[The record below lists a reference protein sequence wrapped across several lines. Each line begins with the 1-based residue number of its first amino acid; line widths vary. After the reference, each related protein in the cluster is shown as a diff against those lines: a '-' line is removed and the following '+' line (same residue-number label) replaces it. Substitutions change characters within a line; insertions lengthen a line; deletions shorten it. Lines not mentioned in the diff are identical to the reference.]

1 MADIRLAKPAAGT
14 TQTVPSAPD
23 GRFIFDFPAD
33 AATLTRNGDDLVL
46 TFEDGAAIQLQGF
59 YTTYSKEEM
68 PSFQVDGVEISG
80 QDFFAALDEDLMP
93 AAGPASGSSAAR
105 GGRYNEYGGSDLLDG
120 LDHLGRLDIGF
131 DGGTQLATDTVEPSP
146 YSEVDHG
153 VTVTPSTPGTDPDD
167 PSIPVQGEDFPPTM
181 PHDVLQVD
189 ESALDGGSGG
199 GSATAAGSMR
209 VSAPDGVAIITIGGV
224 VVWQNGALTGNPV
237 LTDEGHLD
245 VTGFDGTNLTY
256 TYTLTG
262 STQEH
267 TKLNAGGENDAI
279 AHEMAVV
286 VTDTDGDSGSAVIR
300 VEITDDVP
308 TIESFEKT
316 VTEGDADP
324 IVGNA
329 LEGAVAGADGANF
342 AWTNP
347 DQQGRYGKLTLN
359 EDGTYSYELNNDD
372 PEVKALTDGDTRTEE
387 ISYAYTDADG
397 DVATGKVT
405 ITING
410 VNNGVEVGSGTLT
423 VYEAGLDDGSQ
434 AGQAAAPTTAEGS
447 LTVNAPDGVKDIRID
462 GVTVFENGALTGNTV
477 STDEGTLTVTGF
489 DEATGELKFTY
500 ELTGNTLEHN
510 TDATDKQLSHDLA
523 VTVTDVDGSTDTGVV
538 TVVITDDGPVVTPVE
553 TEYKGN
559 KYVNTVSVSFGAD
572 NDTGTDSSLAVN
584 AHDVDGTVIEWIKV
598 DDSTSSGTDLSK
610 LSQGESWT
618 NGNIIVSREN
628 GNFVFKIKENGSNAH
643 ITVTA
648 TDADG
653 DTDTEELNLTAPDA
667 GPNAIIVDEALLT
680 DGNVVNSDNS
690 GHNPSG
696 TGSFTV
702 NLNGEDGTVTLNYGT
717 GENSSITLSLI
728 NGETFDKD
736 WLSTNK
742 TLTVNGVVVEVTG
755 ATQQDGSWKIEYS
768 YSLTGQQT
776 HTGQGVGEND
786 ALSDEIDIT
795 VTDATGDTSTGS
807 LTVTVHDDG
816 PVLTDKIDF
825 TVPEGKENYYDNSPE
840 IMFTIG
846 VSPNNTRLEDLEFG
860 ADVGEDTASA
870 ATLTVKVNGAEFT
883 IQVTRDEDGNLHFSG
898 DKGEGKILFT
908 GPADAD
914 KEDSL
919 SYDKETGIFTYTR
932 PTADIGG
939 TTNSYDVSLTITDAD
954 GDSATVSNIYTT
966 VFRNP
971 TVTNST
977 VTTDEG
983 NIIMNDIPIGS
994 GDENDKTSQV
1004 ENTAQ
1009 GSITVNL
1016 DHADGTI
1023 TIGDMPITVDKDGN
1037 ILSVNGNTGGIL
1049 DGQTIKG
1056 TYGYLS
1062 NISLVAQGDGTI
1074 TINYTYTLNAPVN
1087 GGTNNVSGR
1096 GDSHLADQFTVT
1108 VTTQGGTETG
1118 TITANALDDAP
1129 VLAVSNPESV
1139 KDTADTIEI
1148 PLEKF
1153 SVGADVISL
1162 DGKTASISV
1171 EVGENE
1177 YTFTII
1183 HESNG
1188 TYSFIAPNN
1197 QDDNLK
1203 IESTA
1208 EGGYKIV
1215 YTRAPQDIAD
1225 GKDDSYTF
1233 GITVTDA
1240 DGDTATGSVTVC
1252 AKVVPP
1258 TINESGSKTDLLVDE
1273 DGLVHETNSKTDA
1286 GQLVVDMHGQA
1297 GTVTI
1302 GGVQVTV
1309 STEDQVGWA
1318 MEPAQGRYGKLT
1330 ITEATW
1336 NDGKLTINYEY
1347 TLQTPY
1353 TDSDNENG
1361 INTVVD
1367 ADSFQILINGESSG
1381 SITVDIVDDVP
1392 TLTVENFHGAYGE
1405 GIDGTVNFDFGADN
1419 GEGTKIELS
1428 VNGGEKV
1435 AGASTDGKNWTF
1447 DVDGQTVTLNAET
1460 GEFHYDLPASGSNR
1474 EYIFQFTV
1482 TDADDDEVSN
1492 AAPVTVT
1499 VEGTDLTGVKGSV
1512 TGDDDNVL
1520 TGKEV
1525 AVTMPELPAG
1535 VTLVANQ
1542 WVNVTDADG
1551 KVYGQLHVDENGKVT
1566 FEQTVA
1572 YSGSQHNAQG
1582 ESEKATGFSGNLTV
1596 NLADGTTSSITVDVS
1611 ILDAM
1616 PTLEVKEFDGAYG
1629 AGINGTV
1636 DFGFGADNGEG
1647 TKIELSVNGGKKVAG
1662 VSNDGQN
1669 WTFMVDGKT
1678 VKLDAATGEF
1688 HYDLPASGSKDT
1700 YTFQF
1705 TVTDADGDEV
1715 SNAAPVTVEG
1725 TDLSEVKGHVTGD
1738 DDNVLTGEDVPVTMP
1753 ELPAGV
1759 TLVAN
1764 QRVNV
1769 TDADG
1774 KVYGQLIVDENGNVT
1789 FEQTVAYSGSQHN
1802 AQGESEDATGFSGN
1816 LTVNLADGTTS
1827 SITVDVSILDDIP
1840 TISNSDMS
1848 TSVILGDSSDNLA
1861 KVDEEISFI
1870 NYKKIDVNDGKPVY
1884 EQTSTKV
1891 STTYWNGQITISAA
1905 KVTYNGDD
1913 ERGNPLITA
1922 EDTNGMQLLYSSYNG
1937 GTKQYYK
1944 DNNPPQEDKQNNIA
1958 HKDKDGNWYRDA
1970 PESDWGLTVGNS
1982 KDDGEIK
1989 ATGDTSDAVVIDLEG
2004 YAYGITINFGAF
2016 FAGKS
2021 SPDDPAAGTGYDNVS
2036 EKALI
2041 TFYKDG
2047 KLVYSTVEYGT
2058 NSGEFTFNTGDIV
2071 LEGFDK
2077 VVISAVDN
2085 STPDFPNENS
2095 DFTIQG
2101 IDFITKR
2108 DDPIIINEGKV
2119 TAKSG
2124 ADGFADAYTDSY
2136 AKFDLADMVEQNGGE
2151 LNGDGTSG
2159 TITVLKDGT
2168 KQRVTL
2174 ELSEGSSGESIL
2186 TGTLESGEQLFTAT
2200 LDKDGNW
2207 TMEQY
2212 EQFRVPGKQG
2222 SNQFELV
2229 FKTEDADGDISSTTV
2244 NVPLEVV
2251 DQTTTGT
2258 GVAIGN
2264 DNDSIVITG
2273 GDGVAGTV
2281 AAGDSGLS
2289 SRNLADAG
2297 DDTITAAGSDS
2308 SVIVY
2313 GDVMNTDRLLY
2324 ELKQLEQSNSWVVA
2338 GAVVSDLPNYGSGT
2352 QVFQWLEANGEKLTG
2367 TDYAGWTHADT
2378 VDYMLRHADELGY
2391 ETCVGDTGEFYLV
2404 KPDGTVLD
2412 MDGTEATVGLDSLTG
2427 RGGGDD
2433 TITGSKADDVI
2444 YGQEGNDLL
2453 VGDAPSGSGEGS
2465 TVDSIEGTTVA
2476 SIKGMD
2482 SEDLDAFIQS
2492 VEGTDAD
2499 GDDRL
2504 FGGTGDDVLLGMGG
2518 DDYIDGGAGEDA
2530 IFGGRG
2536 NDIIVYDSNDYLVSG
2551 GSGIDFMVSDDSTLT
2566 LTTLLSGG
2574 KDGHEGPIVD
2584 SIEVLIT
2591 GKDALSLTSL
2601 EQMAKDYGISIT
2613 GSSLKLNDDLW
2624 TQEGN
2629 GYRFTGDPDNGSTPD
2644 ELFMQVNNDTDARV
2658 SVELVPSDDIAEAVQ
2673 RAEIEHSNG

>member
-267 TKLNAGGENDAI
+267 AKLNAGGENDAI

-286 VTDTDGDSGSAVIR
+286 VTDRDGDSGSAVIR

-308 TIESFEKT
+308 TIESFKKT

-347 DQQGRYGKLTLN
+347 GQQGQFGKITLN
-359 EDGTYSYELNNDD
+359 ADGTYSYTLDNNNA
-372 PEVKALTDGDTRTEE
+372 EVKALTGGQRLTEE
-387 ISYAYTDADG
+387 FTYTYTDADG
-397 DVATGKVT
+397 DVAEGKVT

-410 VNNGVEVGSGTLT
+410 VDNGVEVGSGTLT
-423 VYEAGLDDGSQ
+423 VYEAGLNDGSTP
-434 AGQAAAPTTAEGS
+434 GGGNTPTTASGS
-447 LTVNAPDGVKDIRID
+447 LHINAPDGVATIAI
-462 GVTVFENGALTGNTV
+462 GEVTVFENGTLTSSNTI
-477 STDEGTLTVTGF
+477 STDEGVLTVTGF
-489 DEATGELKFTY
+489 DAATGELTFTY
-500 ELTGNTLEHN
+500 TLNDNTLEHGLDGMD
-510 TDATDKQLSHDLA
+510 THVSHDFA
-523 VTVTDVDGSTDTGVV
+523 VTVTDVDGSRDTGEV
-538 TVVITDDGPVVTPVE
+538 TVVITDDGPMVTPVE
-553 TEYKGN
+553 TEYNGK

-572 NDTGTDSSLAVN
+572 NDTGTGSSLAVN
-584 AHDVDGTVIEWIKV
+584 AYDDEGTAIAWTKV
-598 DDSTSSGTDLSK
+598 GGNTSSGTDLSK

-643 ITVTA
+643 IRVTA

-653 DTDTEELNLTAPDA
+653 DTDTEELNLTAPGA
-667 GPNAIIVDEALLT
+667 GPNAIIVDEALLS
-680 DGNVVNSDNS
+680 DGSRVNSDDPD
-690 GHNPSG
+690 HAPSG

-702 NLNGEDGTVTLNYGT
+702 NLNGEDGTVTLKYGSEQDAPT
-717 GENSSITLSLI
+717 ITLSLI
-728 NGETFDKD
+728 NGETFDEN

-742 TLTVNGVVVEVTG
+742 TLTVNGVEVEVKG
-755 ATQQDGSWKIEYS
+755 ATQTEPGGPWKIEYT
-768 YSLTGQQT
+768 YKLTGQQT
-776 HTGQGVGEND
+776 HDNVGSAGAVGADD
-786 ALSDEIDIT
+786 ALSDSINIT
-795 VTDATGDTSTGS
+795 VTDATGDMTTGS
-807 LTVTVHDDG
+807 LMVTVHDDG

-825 TVPEGKENYYDNSPE
+825 TVPKGKENYDDNSPE

-846 VSPNNTRLEDLEFG
+846 AQPYSIKLDDLTFG
-860 ADVGEDTASA
+860 ADVGDNDAP
-870 ATLTVKVNGAEFT
+870 ATLTVKVGEAEFT
-883 IQVTRDEDGNLHFSG
+883 VMVTRDEDGNLHFSG
-898 DKGEGKILFT
+898 DNGEGKILFT

-932 PTADIGG
+932 PAADIGG

-954 GDSATVSNIYTT
+954 GDSDTVSDTYIT

-971 TVTNST
+971 TVTDST

-1381 SITVDIVDDVP
+1381 SITVDIVDAMP
-1392 TLTVENFHGAYGE
+1392 TLEVKEFDGAYGE

-1474 EYIFQFTV
+1474 EYTFQFTV

-1611 ILDAM
+1611 ILD
-1616 PTLEVKEFDGAYG
+1616 
-1629 AGINGTV
+1629 
-1636 DFGFGADNGEG
+1636 
-1647 TKIELSVNGGKKVAG
+1647 
-1662 VSNDGQN
+1662 
-1669 WTFMVDGKT
+1669 
-1678 VKLDAATGEF
+1678 
-1688 HYDLPASGSKDT
+1688 
-1700 YTFQF
+1700 
-1705 TVTDADGDEV
+1705 
-1715 SNAAPVTVEG
+1715 
-1725 TDLSEVKGHVTGD
+1725 
-1738 DDNVLTGEDVPVTMP
+1738 
-1753 ELPAGV
+1753 
-1759 TLVAN
+1759 
-1764 QRVNV
+1764 
-1769 TDADG
+1769 
-1774 KVYGQLIVDENGNVT
+1774 
-1789 FEQTVAYSGSQHN
+1789 
-1802 AQGESEDATGFSGN
+1802 
-1816 LTVNLADGTTS
+1816 
-1827 SITVDVSILDDIP
+1827 DIP

-1848 TSVILGDSSDNLA
+1848 TSVILGDSSANLA
-1861 KVDEEISFI
+1861 KVDETISFTKDE
-1870 NYKKIDVNDGKPVY
+1870 NGNALTGTNVKTEWWNDTVH
-1884 EQTSTKV
+1884 
-1891 STTYWNGQITISAA
+1891 ISAT
-1905 KVTYNGDD
+1905 KVTYQGTDAW
-1913 ERGNPLITA
+1913 GNPLITT
-1922 EDTNGMQLLYSSYNG
+1922 TNSTDMSLAYSSYNG
-1937 GTKQYYK
+1937 GGDQSY
-1944 DNNPPQEDKQNNIA
+1944 
-1958 HKDKDGNWYRDA
+1958 A
-1970 PESDWGLTVGNS
+1970 PEYGNGASARPAPETDWGLTVNGGEGGTWEIQENGN
-1982 KDDGEIK
+1982 
-1989 ATGDTSDAVVIDLEG
+1989 TSEAVVIDLDG
-2004 YAYGITINFGAF
+2004 YAYGITVNFGAF
-2016 FAGKS
+2016 FSGGS
-2021 SPDDPAAGTGYDNVS
+2021 NTGTGWDTKS

-2041 TFYKDG
+2041 AFYKDG
-2047 KLVYSTVEYGT
+2047 QLVYSTVEEGT
-2058 NSGEFTFNTGDIV
+2058 NSGKFTFNTGDIV
-2071 LEGFDK
+2071 LEGFDR
-2077 VVISAVDN
+2077 VVVSAVDN
-2085 STPDFPNENS
+2085 GEDS

-2101 IDFITKR
+2101 FDFITKR

-2168 KQRVTL
+2168 TQRVTL

-2212 EQFRVPGKQG
+2212 DQFRIPGEEGQES
-2222 SNQFELV
+2222 SNEFDLV

-2251 DQTTTGT
+2251 DQTIN
-2258 GVAIGN
+2258 A
-2264 DNDSIVITG
+2264 DNEAVSNGDDTIVITG

-2281 AAGDSGLS
+2281 AAGDSGS
-2289 SRNLADAG
+2289 SSDLADAG

-2338 GAVVSDLPNYGSGT
+2338 GAVVSALPNYGSGT

-2391 ETCVGDTGEFYLV
+2391 ETRVDNAGEFYLV

-2427 RGGGDD
+2427 HGGGDD

-2476 SIKGMD
+2476 SIKEME

-2518 DDYIDGGAGEDA
+2518 DDFIDGGAGEDA
-2530 IFGGRG
+2530 IFGGAG

-2574 KDGHEGPIVD
+2574 KNGHEGPIVD
-2584 SIEVLIT
+2584 SIEVLLK
-2591 GKDALSLTSL
+2591 GDAALSLTSIQEL
-2601 EQMAKDYGISIT
+2601 ADKYGIELGT
-2613 GSSLKLNDDLW
+2613 NPAGQETLTLDMGKWTEQADGSYDFNGDADL
-2624 TQEGN
+2624 TLETNLQH
-2629 GYRFTGDPDNGSTPD
+2629 DSDASSDNG
-2644 ELFMQVNNDTDARV
+2644 EMAQQVFI
-2658 SVELVPSDDIAEAVQ
+2658 L
-2673 RAEIEHSNG
+2673 EHTNS

>member
-267 TKLNAGGENDAI
+267 AKLNAGGENDAI

-286 VTDTDGDSGSAVIR
+286 VTDRDGDSGSAVIR

-308 TIESFEKT
+308 TIESFKKT

-347 DQQGRYGKLTLN
+347 GQQGQFGKITLN
-359 EDGTYSYELNNDD
+359 ADGTYSYTLDNNNA
-372 PEVKALTDGDTRTEE
+372 EVKALTGGQRLTEE
-387 ISYAYTDADG
+387 FTYTYTDADG
-397 DVATGKVT
+397 DVAEGKVT

-410 VNNGVEVGSGTLT
+410 VDNGVEVGSGTLT
-423 VYEAGLDDGSQ
+423 VYEAGLNDGSTP
-434 AGQAAAPTTAEGS
+434 GGGNTPTTASGS
-447 LTVNAPDGVKDIRID
+447 LHINAPDGVATIAI
-462 GVTVFENGALTGNTV
+462 GEVTVFENGTLTSSNTI
-477 STDEGTLTVTGF
+477 STDEGVLTVTGF
-489 DEATGELKFTY
+489 DAATGELTFTY
-500 ELTGNTLEHN
+500 TLNDNTLEHGLDGMD
-510 TDATDKQLSHDLA
+510 THVSHDFA
-523 VTVTDVDGSTDTGVV
+523 VTVTDVDGSRDTGEV
-538 TVVITDDGPVVTPVE
+538 TVVITDDGPMVTPVE
-553 TEYKGN
+553 TEYNGK

-572 NDTGTDSSLAVN
+572 NDTGTGSSLAVN
-584 AHDVDGTVIEWIKV
+584 AYDDEGTAIAWIKV
-598 DDSTSSGTDLSK
+598 GGNTSSGTDLSK

-643 ITVTA
+643 IRVTA

-653 DTDTEELNLTAPDA
+653 DTDTEELNLTAPGA
-667 GPNAIIVDEALLT
+667 GPNAIIVDEALLS
-680 DGNVVNSDNS
+680 DGSRVNSDDPD
-690 GHNPSG
+690 HAPSG

-702 NLNGEDGTVTLNYGT
+702 NLNGEDGTVTLKYGSEQDAPT
-717 GENSSITLSLI
+717 ITLSLI
-728 NGETFDKD
+728 NGETFDEN

-742 TLTVNGVVVEVTG
+742 TLTVNGVEVEVKG
-755 ATQQDGSWKIEYS
+755 ATQTEPGGPWKIEYT
-768 YSLTGQQT
+768 YKLTGQQT
-776 HTGQGVGEND
+776 HDNVGSAGAVGADD
-786 ALSDEIDIT
+786 ALSDSINIT
-795 VTDATGDTSTGS
+795 VTDATGDMTTGS
-807 LTVTVHDDG
+807 LMVTVHDDG

-825 TVPEGKENYYDNSPE
+825 TVPKGKENYDDNSPE

-846 VSPNNTRLEDLEFG
+846 AQPYSIKLDDLTFG
-860 ADVGEDTASA
+860 ADVGDNDAP
-870 ATLTVKVNGAEFT
+870 ATLTVKVGEAEFT
-883 IQVTRDEDGNLHFSG
+883 VMVTRDEDGNLHFSG
-898 DKGEGKILFT
+898 DNGEGKILFT

-932 PTADIGG
+932 PAADIGG

-954 GDSATVSNIYTT
+954 GDSDTVSDTYIT

-971 TVTNST
+971 TVTDST

-1215 YTRAPQDIAD
+1215 YTRAPSE
-1225 GKDDSYTF
+1225 DDSYTF

-1474 EYIFQFTV
+1474 EYTFQFTV

-1629 AGINGTV
+1629 EGIDGTV
-1636 DFGFGADNGEG
+1636 NFDFGADNGEG
-1647 TKIELSVNGGKKVAG
+1647 TKIELSVNGGEKVAG
-1662 VSNDGQN
+1662 ASTDGKN
-1669 WTFMVDGKT
+1669 WTFDVDGQT
-1678 VKLDAATGEF
+1678 VTLNAETGEF
-1688 HYDLPASGSKDT
+1688 HYDLPASGSNRE

-1705 TVTDADGDEV
+1705 TVTDADDDEV
-1715 SNAAPVTVEG
+1715 SNAAPVTVTVEG
-1725 TDLSEVKGHVTGD
+1725 TDLTGVKGSVTGD
-1738 DDNVLTGEDVPVTMP
+1738 DDNVLTGKEVAVTMP

-1764 QRVNV
+1764 QWVNV

-1774 KVYGQLIVDENGNVT
+1774 KVYGQLHVDENGKVT

-1802 AQGESEDATGFSGN
+1802 AQGESEKATGFSGN

-1848 TSVILGDSSDNLA
+1848 TSVILGDSSANLA
-1861 KVDEEISFI
+1861 KVDETISFTKDE
-1870 NYKKIDVNDGKPVY
+1870 NGNALTGTNVKTEWWNDTVH
-1884 EQTSTKV
+1884 
-1891 STTYWNGQITISAA
+1891 ISAT
-1905 KVTYNGDD
+1905 KVTYQGTDAW
-1913 ERGNPLITA
+1913 GNPLITT
-1922 EDTNGMQLLYSSYNG
+1922 TNSTDMSLAYSSYNG
-1937 GTKQYYK
+1937 GGDQSYAPGY
-1944 DNNPPQEDKQNNIA
+1944 
-1958 HKDKDGNWYRDA
+1958 GNGASARPA
-1970 PESDWGLTVGNS
+1970 PETDWGLTVNGGEGGTWEIQENGN
-1982 KDDGEIK
+1982 
-1989 ATGDTSDAVVIDLEG
+1989 TSEAVVIDLDG
-2004 YAYGITINFGAF
+2004 YAYGITVNFGAF
-2016 FAGKS
+2016 FSGGS
-2021 SPDDPAAGTGYDNVS
+2021 NTGTGWDTKS

-2041 TFYKDG
+2041 AFYKDG
-2047 KLVYSTVEYGT
+2047 QLVYSTVEEGT
-2058 NSGEFTFNTGDIV
+2058 NSGKFTFNTGDIV
-2071 LEGFDK
+2071 LEGFDR
-2077 VVISAVDN
+2077 VVVSAVDN
-2085 STPDFPNENS
+2085 GEDS

-2101 IDFITKR
+2101 FDFITKR

-2168 KQRVTL
+2168 TQRVTL

-2212 EQFRVPGKQG
+2212 DQFRIPGEEGQES
-2222 SNQFELV
+2222 SNEFDLV

-2251 DQTTTGT
+2251 DQTIN
-2258 GVAIGN
+2258 A
-2264 DNDSIVITG
+2264 DNEAVSNGDDTIVITG

-2281 AAGDSGLS
+2281 AAGDSGS
-2289 SRNLADAG
+2289 SSDLADAG

-2338 GAVVSDLPNYGSGT
+2338 GAVVSALPNYGSGT

-2391 ETCVGDTGEFYLV
+2391 ETRVDNAGEFYLV

-2427 RGGGDD
+2427 HGGGDD

-2476 SIKGMD
+2476 SIKEME

-2518 DDYIDGGAGEDA
+2518 DDFIDGGAGEDA
-2530 IFGGRG
+2530 IFGGAG

-2574 KDGHEGPIVD
+2574 KNGHEGPIVD
-2584 SIEVLIT
+2584 SIEVLLK
-2591 GKDALSLTSL
+2591 GDAALSLTSIQEL
-2601 EQMAKDYGISIT
+2601 ADKYGIELGT
-2613 GSSLKLNDDLW
+2613 NPAGQETLTLDMGKWTEQADGSYDFNGDADL
-2624 TQEGN
+2624 TLETNLQH
-2629 GYRFTGDPDNGSTPD
+2629 DSDASSDNG
-2644 ELFMQVNNDTDARV
+2644 EMAQQVFI
-2658 SVELVPSDDIAEAVQ
+2658 L
-2673 RAEIEHSNG
+2673 EHTNS